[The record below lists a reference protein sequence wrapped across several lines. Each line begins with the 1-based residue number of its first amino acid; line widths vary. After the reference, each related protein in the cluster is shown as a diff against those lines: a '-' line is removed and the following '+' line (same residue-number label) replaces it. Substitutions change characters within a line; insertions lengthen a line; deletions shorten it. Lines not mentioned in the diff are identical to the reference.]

1 MNEMHRKTDVRDLKI
16 SDSERRIKM
25 RNFYAYEFRTLCFN
39 SDSRSCALADALPLG
54 QQIQR
59 RVQGQ
64 ALWSSTAAN
73 LHGICSINLA
83 QWASGYRSMPKRKTR
98 RALSSGLSGA
108 GSQIDLG
115 RCQRNPRLET
125 LGGFSKKPDQPSS
138 KALSRRDL
146 GVGLG
151 QYDLRSGFF
160 NHRSYDVGVSMG
172 KVSLNK
178 KRDQTSHAI
187 GFKGAN
193 SHLHLHFR
201 RETQR
206 CKLLGHVDFR
216 TRSHIHYG
224 QGVYRLGETVS
235 NFKRWGILCNS
246 GQGQSA
252 IYQIQIAIRRQS
264 HGIAQRPNRETLD
277 SQIQRGFPHLFK
289 ESSLLRRREEKAL
302 NILDEQLADNCVD
315 CSETLQKALGDRAVF
330 QVDQRQSG
338 NQALLR
344 NERQRGEDANL
355 DSRLTVFDGSHPS
368 QESKTT
374 RKPSQHSADFECSPV

>member
-1 MNEMHRKTDVRDLKI
+1 MHRKTDVRDLKI

-39 SDSRSCALADALPLG
+39 ADSRSCSLADALPLG
-54 QQIQR
+54 LQIQR
-59 RVQGQ
+59 GVQGQ
-64 ALWSSTAAN
+64 ALWSSTAVD

-83 QWASGYRSMPKRKTR
+83 QWASGYRSVPKCETR
-98 RALSSGLSGA
+98 RALSSGLSGT

-125 LGGFSKKPDQPSS
+125 LGGFGKKPDQPSS

-160 NHRSYDVGVSMG
+160 NHRSDDVGVSVG

-178 KRDQTSHAI
+178 KRNQTSHAI
-187 GFKGAN
+187 GFKGPN

-206 CKLLGHVDFR
+206 CKLLGHADFR
-216 TRSHIHYG
+216 TRSHIHHG

-235 NFKRWGILCNS
+235 NCKRRGILCDS

-252 IYQIQIAIRRQS
+252 IYQIQVAIRRQ
-264 HGIAQRPNRETLD
+264 GNRIAQRPNRETLD

-289 ESSLLRRREEKAL
+289 ESSLLRRRKEKAL
-302 NILDEQLADNCVD
+302 NIFDEQLADNRFDCV
-315 CSETLQKALGDRAVF
+315 ETLQKALGDRVVF

-338 NQALLR
+338 NQALLW
-344 NERQRGEDANL
+344 NKPECGEDANL
-355 DSRLTVFDGSHPS
+355 DSRFTVFNGGHPS
-368 QESKTT
+368 QKPKTA
-374 RKPSQHSADFECSPV
+374 RKPSQYSADFECSPI